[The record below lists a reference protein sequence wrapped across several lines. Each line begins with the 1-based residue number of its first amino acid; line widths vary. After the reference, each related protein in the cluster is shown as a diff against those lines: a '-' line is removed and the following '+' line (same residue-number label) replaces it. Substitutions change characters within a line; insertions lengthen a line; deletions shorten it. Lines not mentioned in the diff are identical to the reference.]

1 MIEDQEKIYKI
12 KENQKKWPNFQR
24 YKVTKKKSSK
34 SKEIRLKSGQF
45 FKNTKFKIS
54 KHSYSVEFPI
64 FDNFP

>member
-45 FKNTKFKIS
+45 NFSKIQSS
-54 KHSYSVEFPI
+54 KYQSI
-64 FDNFP
+64 LIR